1 MLLAVG
7 EWPRSWWDITGRWQA
22 CSRLAYDRGMRILLL
37 LFLAVLI
44 GSAQPKANQ
53 RLNACSLLSR
63 AEVDKV
69 TGRKSYV
76 DATPFNGGAG
86 CSFDNGQVMIFRG
99 NDAEAQWEM
108 TVKGF
113 GQEKAPRTPI
123 TGLGEK
129 AYAFYPPAKNKYQD
143 TGAFVVVKKGN
154 AIIAVSVNAPEG
166 QSPQSVQPQAVE
178 LAKLVFSRLQ

>member
-1 MLLAVG
+1 VAAASSAPPKLV
-7 EWPRSWWDITGRWQA
+7 DISRRWQPCA
-22 CSRLAYDRGMRILLL
+22 RMSYDRGMRIFLL
-37 LFLAVLI
+37 LFLAALI
-44 GSAQPKANQ
+44 GSAQPRANQ

-86 CSFDNGQVMIFRG
+86 CSFENGQVMIFRG

-123 TGLGEK
+123 AGLGEK

-154 AIIAVSVNAPEG
+154 AIIAVSVNSPEG
-166 QSPQSVQPQAVE
+166 QSPQSVHPQALE